1 MKEAVRADVRLDLK
15 GEVCPYT
22 FVKSKL
28 ELEDMEL
35 GQVLQVI
42 VDHLPATDNVPRSMR
57 NEGQEV
63 LGVEQINP
71 TDWTITI
78 RKARQT

>member
-1 MKEAVRADVRLDLK
+1 MAETIGVDVELDLK

-28 ELEDMEL
+28 EMEEMEV
-35 GQVLQVI
+35 GQVLRV
-42 VDHLPATDNVPRSMR
+42 VVNHRPAVENVPRSMK

-63 LGVEQINP
+63 LAVDVLND
-71 TDWTITI
+71 TDWSITI
-78 RKARQT
+78 RKVF

>member
-1 MKEAVRADVRLDLK
+1 VAETAGVDVELDLK

-28 ELEDMEL
+28 ELEEMEV
-35 GQVLQVI
+35 GQVLRVV
-42 VDHLPATDNVPRSMR
+42 VDHRPAVENVPRSMK

-63 LGVEQINP
+63 LGIEQLG
-71 TDWTITI
+71 DHEWAITI
-78 RKARQT
+78 RRVV

>member
-1 MKEAVRADVRLDLK
+1 MAETTGVDVELDLK

-28 ELEDMEL
+28 EMEEMEV
-35 GQVLQVI
+35 GQVLRVV
-42 VDHLPATDNVPRSMR
+42 VDHRPAVENVPRSMK

-63 LGVEQINP
+63 LGVEAIND
-71 TDWTITI
+71 TDWAIII
-78 RKARQT
+78 RRVV